1 MMKQRATISF
11 MSNRFVVVLLV
22 GSLVVLG
29 WSQYH
34 KWQERKKVEKQI
46 EALKAE
52 AAHVDEKNKQLE
64 ESLKY
69 LSTNAA
75 TERLARQQLNL
86 KREGEIAVVFM
97 ANTRPGSGDTPTAAS
112 AAVPNWKLWWDHFF
126 KH

>member
-1 MMKQRATISF
+1 
-11 MSNRFVVVLLV
+11 MSNRFVVVLLL

-29 WSQYH
+29 WSQYQ

-46 EALKAE
+46 QALKAE
-52 AAHVDEKNKQLE
+52 AAQVDEKNKQLE

-97 ANTRPGSGDTPTAAS
+97 ANNRTGG
-112 AAVPNWKLWWDHFF
+112 AVSDSQQAPADPHWRLWWNHFF

>member
-1 MMKQRATISF
+1 
-11 MSNRFVVVLLV
+11 MSNRFVIVILV

-29 WSQYH
+29 WSQYQ
-34 KWQERKKVEKQI
+34 KWQDRKKVEKQI
-46 EALKAE
+46 QALKAE
-52 AAHVDEKNKQLE
+52 AAQVDEKNKQLE

-97 ANTRPGSGDTPTAAS
+97 ANGKPEGGQEAS
-112 AAVPNWKLWWDHFF
+112 TVPPEPYWRQWWNYFF

>member
-1 MMKQRATISF
+1 MLKQRATISF
-11 MSNRFVVVLLV
+11 MSNRFVVVVLL

-34 KWQERKKVEKQI
+34 RWEERQKVEKQI
-46 EALKAE
+46 QALQAE
-52 AAHVDEKNKQLE
+52 ASQVDEKNRQLE

-75 TERLARQQLNL
+75 TERLARQQLNM

-97 ANTRPGSGDTPTAAS
+97 ADAAS
-112 AAVPNWKLWWDHFF
+112 RANQPESQKATVPYWRLWWDHFF
-126 KH
+126 KR

>member
-1 MMKQRATISF
+1 
-11 MSNRFVVVLLV
+11 MSNRFVIVILV

-29 WSQYH
+29 WSQYQ
-34 KWQERKKVEKQI
+34 KWQDRKKVEKQI
-46 EALKAE
+46 QALKAE
-52 AAHVDEKNKQLE
+52 AAQVDEKNKQLE

-97 ANTRPGSGDTPTAAS
+97 ANTRPAGAQEPS
-112 AAVPNWKLWWDHFF
+112 AVPPEPNWRQWWNYFF